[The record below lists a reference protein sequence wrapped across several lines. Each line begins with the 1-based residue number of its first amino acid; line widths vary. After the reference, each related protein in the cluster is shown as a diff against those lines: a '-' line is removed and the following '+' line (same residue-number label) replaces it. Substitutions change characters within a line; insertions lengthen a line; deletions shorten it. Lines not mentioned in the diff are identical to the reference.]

1 MAQVAAD
8 ISDLASIIQWLDGR
22 GRLVRVRSEVDPA
35 HQLAGIAAKFERG
48 PRAVLFERVRG
59 SAFPVFT
66 GLYWSRE
73 LLGELFG
80 KPVLSLPQYVAE
92 CIRDW
97 QVNPVAPVLVR
108 NGPVREVTEDAVDLS
123 ILPVP
128 THAELDGGP
137 TSMPAW

>member
-48 PRAVLFERVRG
+48 PRAVLFEKVKG

-73 LLGELFG
+73 LLGELLD
-80 KPVLSLPQYVAE
+80 KPVLALPQYVAE

-97 QVNPVAPVLVR
+97 QVKPVAPVLVR
-108 NGPVREVTEDAVDLS
+108 TDRCAKSPRRRSTFPSCRCRPMPNSTAGL
-123 ILPVP
+123 
-128 THAELDGGP
+128 